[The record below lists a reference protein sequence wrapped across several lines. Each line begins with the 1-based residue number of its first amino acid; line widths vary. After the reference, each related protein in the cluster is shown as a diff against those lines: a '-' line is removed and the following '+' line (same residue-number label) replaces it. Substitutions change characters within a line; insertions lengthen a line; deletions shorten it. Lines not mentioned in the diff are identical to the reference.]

1 MSTFH
6 GLETA
11 KRGLFAQQQALYVTS
26 HNIANANTP
35 GYSRQVLNMVPTDPF
50 PAPGLNRP
58 QIPGQMGTGVEADS
72 IQRVRDSFLDTQYQ
86 NENNKLGYWAARSD
100 ALTKMED
107 IMNEPTENGLAAVMG
122 EFWQSLSDLSA
133 YPENEGTRKVVLQR
147 GQAVVE
153 TFHYLNESLTTIQQ
167 DIGNEISINLQEINS
182 ILKQIAD
189 MNRQISEIEPHGYL
203 PNDLYDQRDLL
214 VEQLSE
220 HIQVKVDKIPAGGNA
235 HPNAVGLY
243 QIQMVGSDGAGTTL
257 VSKSD
262 YSQFGFQSSTGL
274 SYDVPNSIHSLTLY
288 DENGTTE
295 QKTIDLIESSGDSV
309 LSSGKLRG
317 LIESYG
323 YQVPSLDGDGST
335 TKTGVYPD
343 MLDQLDRLAYTFA
356 NIFNEIHAS
365 GYDMDGE
372 QGTSQFFT
380 MKDGSSVVFSD
391 NDQKSYQGA
400 AKDILLGHLLPSDI
414 AASSADTAGADDVAT
429 DAGNGLNAINLANI
443 AGFILTNTNQ
453 NLEGLPSIDLAKYSV
468 INNGS
473 INAFYES
480 MIGGLGVDAQ
490 QANRLKGN
498 SEILRESVNTNRQS
512 VSSVSLDEE
521 MTNIIKFQ
529 HAYNAAARQIT
540 VMDELLDKVINGMGV
555 VGR

>member
-1 MSTFH
+1 M
-6 GLETA
+6 
-11 KRGLFAQQQALYVTS
+11 
-26 HNIANANTP
+26 
-35 GYSRQVLNMVPTDPF
+35 M
-50 PAPGLNRP
+50 
-58 QIPGQMGTGVEADS
+58 
-72 IQRVRDSFLDTQYQ
+72 
-86 NENNKLGYWAARSD
+86 
-100 ALTKMED
+100 KMERQ
-107 IMNEPTENGLAAVMG
+107 NRKPLTSS
-122 EFWQSLSDLSA
+122 QS
-133 YPENEGTRKVVLQR
+133 N
-147 GQAVVE
+147 
-153 TFHYLNESLTTIQQ
+153 
-167 DIGNEISINLQEINS
+167 
-182 ILKQIAD
+182 
-189 MNRQISEIEPHGYL
+189 
-203 PNDLYDQRDLL
+203 
-214 VEQLSE
+214 
-220 HIQVKVDKIPAGGNA
+220 
-235 HPNAVGLY
+235 
-243 QIQMVGSDGAGTTL
+243 
-257 VSKSD
+257 
-262 YSQFGFQSSTGL
+262 
-274 SYDVPNSIHSLTLY
+274 
-288 DENGTTE
+288 
-295 QKTIDLIESSGDSV
+295 GDSV

-356 NIFNEIHAS
+356 NLFNEIHSS

-391 NDQKSYQGA
+391 DDQKSYQGA
-400 AKDILLGHLLPSDI
+400 AKDILLGNLLPSDI

-443 AGFILTNTNQ
+443 SGFILTNTNQ

-468 INNGS
+468 IDNGS